1 MWLILILKM
10 MHQFTKHTVGDM
22 TSVTDFVIVYCMF
35 LKIHVRWDLT
45 AQVQQRSATTLVF
58 LPPQETCRSPSTPTY
73 PSKSYTTHRTSGV
86 ECKDLY
92 VHLRL
97 DKNPVMAWRL
107 TQTGMIQNGFPLP
120 NWWQKLRRNCTIIA
134 VPATFQHFLNNGFI
148 LGSPKNC
155 LKECLGK
162 TGNNAVQWQSAEN

>member
-1 MWLILILKM
+1 
-10 MHQFTKHTVGDM
+10 M

-35 LKIHVRWDLT
+35 LKIHVEVRPNST
-45 AQVQQRSATTLVF
+45 GAATLCCHTCVSSSTRN
-58 LPPQETCRSPSTPTY
+58 LPESSTPTH
-73 PSKSYTTHRTSGV
+73 PANPTPHRTSGWNV
-86 ECKDLY
+86 RTPY

-97 DKNPVMAWRL
+97 DKSPCDKRRL

-120 NWWQKLRRNCTIIA
+120 NWWQKLRKNCTIIA

-148 LGSPKNC
+148 LGSPKKL
-155 LKECLGK
+155 LKGMFGK